1 MPSAHWKVQS
11 PNWPA
16 EMLIPASGTEK
27 LFSPAPSAASAALA
41 TSLQGLGMPM
51 LADDSDEADEA
62 EADAADADADEADA
76 DAADAD
82 VDEAEAE
89 LPLAEADA
97 LPEEPLEH
105 PTTPSASTAAKTIA
119 SSFLFTM
126 APSLSIGASDG
137 PLPPDAIPL
146 VQTRFCSRLYQD
158 G

>member
-1 MPSAHWKVQS
+1 MFFLDKRAQV
-11 PNWPA
+11 
-16 EMLIPASGTEK
+16 IC
-27 LFSPAPSAASAALA
+27 
-41 TSLQGLGMPM
+41 
-51 LADDSDEADEA
+51 DELKKEAVKQRCPVTGWVCKAGNYVTPA

-126 APSLSIGASDG
+126 VPSLSIGASDG